1 MLDRQFVLNLANQI
15 ANFQQ
20 RNNGYL
26 ARQEIERLH
35 SELCHDEKRLEPFG
49 FKVYSQGDE
58 DGIIEEICRR
68 LKMTLGT
75 FFEIGVE
82 NGLECNSLYLIH
94 RGWKGCWIEGNQNYC
109 DSIQKKFA
117 SIIPRR
123 LQLFSKT
130 VSVDNIN
137 LLIVEAGFDRN
148 NLDFLSIDIDGNDI
162 YLLECLEHFPKI
174 ICIEYNARFPGN
186 LIKKQVYDPKRF
198 WQETDYFGSSLSA
211 LCEAADKKGYRLVGT
226 NITGTNAFFVRSD
239 LVENLF
245 CENCSPESLY
255 NPPRYWLIFDHY
267 RCVGHPPDF
276 GPYADLTE

>member
-26 ARQEIERLH
+26 ARQELERLH

-94 RGWKGCWIEGNQNYC
+94 RGWKGCWIERNQNYC
-109 DSIQKKFA
+109 DSIQKNA

-137 LLIVEAGFDRN
+137 SLIVEAGFDRN
-148 NLDFLSIDIDGNDI
+148 ISIFYLSTSMEMI
-162 YLLECLEHFPKI
+162 F
-174 ICIEYNARFPGN
+174 IC
-186 LIKKQVYDPKRF
+186 
-198 WQETDYFGSSLSA
+198 LSA
-211 LCEAADKKGYRLVGT
+211 WNIFQKLSVSNTTQGSLEILLRSRFMTPNGFGKRRIILVR
-226 NITGTNAFFVRSD
+226 A
-239 LVENLF
+239 
-245 CENCSPESLY
+245 
-255 NPPRYWLIFDHY
+255 
-267 RCVGHPPDF
+267 
-276 GPYADLTE
+276 

>member
-26 ARQEIERLH
+26 ARQELERLH

-109 DSIQKKFA
+109 DFNPKKKCINYSKTA
-117 SIIPRR
+117 AAI
-123 LQLFSKT
+123 SKT

-137 LLIVEAGFDRN
+137 SLIVEAV
-148 NLDFLSIDIDGNDI
+148 SIDTVFENSCSRLGIID
-162 YLLECLEHFPKI
+162 
-174 ICIEYNARFPGN
+174 
-186 LIKKQVYDPKRF
+186 
-198 WQETDYFGSSLSA
+198 
-211 LCEAADKKGYRLVGT
+211 
-226 NITGTNAFFVRSD
+226 AFF
-239 LVENLF
+239 F
-245 CENCSPESLY
+245 WIESQII
-255 NPPRYWLIFDHY
+255 LISFY
-267 RCVGHPPDF
+267 PAPFPSSVNQI
-276 GPYADLTE
+276 